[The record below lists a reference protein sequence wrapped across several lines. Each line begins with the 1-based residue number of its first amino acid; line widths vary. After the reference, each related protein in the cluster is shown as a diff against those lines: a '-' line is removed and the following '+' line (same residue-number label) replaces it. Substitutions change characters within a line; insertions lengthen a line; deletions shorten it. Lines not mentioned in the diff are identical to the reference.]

1 MNKWRNG
8 YENES
13 EFATTYYIQPGCWMY
28 IGGGLIDEK
37 VYATG
42 NPPYEQILYI
52 NENNTVTQNDKD
64 PGLQVDT
71 SGLLKDGNFT
81 YDTGDKL
88 SKEKRGLI
96 IMNSKKDLN
105 SYTVRA
111 TLGADSSKTMAD
123 YQKSDYQTVLLEPK
137 YNGATIRDVNLQ
149 VDGLLAHRYGRG
161 EGVYGIYSSGAMSLD
176 NLTIKSDLTNAIK
189 DSGIVNTNAYFI
201 GKGTTNIGNLYI
213 DTKLDPN
220 STTGAS
226 IAHNG
231 LYADGGAVI
240 NVTGNTYIND
250 HIATG
255 THEGYDNKYDSNT
268 KGNVNTISKN
278 DAVSAKHGGGSTV
291 NINAKKDGTI
301 LNPKNTVQIYGNLDA
316 KEGTIRVGFSG
327 KDSYWYGAGVGLI
340 NYTEATQTY
349 GDVLPDSQLQVTLAD
364 GAKWV
369 PDIMLRGKDEQGLD
383 TRSNYLSAIT
393 LDKGGTID
401 THAYNVHTEDKDT
414 VNNLVLY
421 NLKSNKGTFVMD
433 ASGAKVNNAY
443 RNAGTDFF
451 TIKAG
456 SGLVYVQPAD
466 ISALKGVSPDN
477 PVRFADAASGITFKA
492 ITKTSDIS
500 DGALFDYTPVIDKNV
515 VADRFSSKGN
525 DWYFVDYSENPTD
538 NIKIPVAAASA
549 VHGDLLSHRNIDT
562 LNQRLGELRDYS
574 DTEDGVWF
582 RMKSGETESDKYG
595 HYNYRWNFY
604 QLGYDRTVADNQ
616 NGKWH
621 IGGAFHSTM
630 GDVDYHHGDGD
641 MRSYGGSLYAG
652 WAGSKGH
659 YMDYVLSYSHYNNK
673 YDIYHDGMKAANAD
687 YSDHAWM
694 VSAEYGRK
702 FDMGGQWFI
711 EPQSQLVYGK
721 SGGSDYTLSN
731 GVKVHSDGED
741 SLIGRL
747 GFRLGRSFATLKGQ
761 EPNQIYLKFN
771 ALHEFSGDWDMDILG
786 TDASY
791 YQHCDGGDT
800 WYTFGLGGKV
810 SLTDNTVFYGDIEK
824 SFGGD
829 VTTKWQFNAGLRFLW

>member
-1 MNKWRNG
+1 MKDKRNLRRLILF
-8 YENES
+8 S
-13 EFATTYYIQPGCWMY
+13 LVAGCAL
-28 IGGGLIDEK
+28 GGLGSGD
-37 VYATG
+37 VYAAG
-42 NPPYEQILYI
+42 EPPYEQILYI
-52 NENNTVTQNDKD
+52 KGDDTVTQNDKD
-64 PGLQVDT
+64 PSLQVDT

-81 YDTGDKL
+81 YNTGDKL
-88 SKEKRGLI
+88 SKEKRGLV
-96 IMNSKKDLN
+96 IMNSKKNLN

-111 TLGADSSKTMAD
+111 TLGADSSMTMAD
-123 YQKSDYQTVLLEPK
+123 YGKSDYQTILLESG
-137 YNGATIRDVNLQ
+137 NTAIHDVNLQ
-149 VDGLLAHRYGRG
+149 VDGLLSHRYGG
-161 EGVYGIYSSGAMSLD
+161 SGVYGIYSGGGNQFD
-176 NLTIKSDLTNAIK
+176 NLTIKSDLKNAIK

-201 GKGTTNIGNLYI
+201 GKETTQIGNLYI

-220 STTGAS
+220 NTTGRS

-231 LYADGGAVI
+231 LYADQGAVI

-255 THEGYDNKYDSNT
+255 THDGYDNEYDIDT

-278 DAVSAKHGGGSTV
+278 DAVSAKHGGGSTI
-291 NINAKKDGTI
+291 NINAKEDGTI
-301 LNPKNTVQIYGNLDA
+301 LNPDNTVQIYGNLDA
-316 KEGTIRVGFSG
+316 KAGTIRIGFSG

-340 NYTEATQTY
+340 NYDEATQTY
-349 GDVLPDSQLQVTLAD
+349 GSVLDDSRLQVMLAD

-369 PDIMLRGKDEQGLD
+369 PDIMLRGKDAQGLD
-383 TRSNYLSAIT
+383 TWSNYLSAIT
-393 LDKGGTID
+393 LDKGGIID
-401 THAYNVHTEDKDT
+401 THAYNVHTGDTDT

-421 NLKSNKGTFVMD
+421 NLKSNEGTVVMD
-433 ASGAKVNNAY
+433 ASGAKVNSTY

-451 TIKAG
+451 TIKDG

-466 ISALKGVSPDN
+466 VSALKGVSPDN
-477 PVRFADAASGITFKA
+477 PVRFADATKDITFKA

-515 VADRFSSKGN
+515 VSDRFGTNGN

-538 NIKIPVAAASA
+538 NVKVPVAAASA
-549 VHGDLLSHRNIDT
+549 VHGDLLSHRNINT

-604 QLGYDRTVADNQ
+604 QLGYDRTLGDQQ

-621 IGGAFHSTM
+621 IGGAFHSAM

-673 YDIYHDGMKAANAD
+673 YNIYHDGMKAADAD

-694 VSAEYGRK
+694 FSAEYGRK
-702 FDMGGQWFI
+702 FDMGGEWFI

-731 GVKVHSDGED
+731 GVKVHDDGED

-747 GFRLGRSFATLKGQ
+747 GFRLGKSFATPKGQ

-771 ALHEFSGDWDMDILG
+771 ALHEFSGDWDMALWG

-810 SLTDNTVFYGDIEK
+810 SLTDNAVFYGDVEK

>member
-1 MNKWRNG
+1 MHMKSGRNLRRLILF
-8 YENES
+8 S
-13 EFATTYYIQPGCWMY
+13 LVAGCAL
-28 IGGGLIDEK
+28 GGLGSGD
-37 VYATG
+37 VYAAG
-42 NPPYEQILYI
+42 EPPYEQILYI
-52 NENNTVTQNDKD
+52 NGDDTVTQNDKD
-64 PGLQVDT
+64 PSLQVDT

-88 SKEKRGLI
+88 SKEKRGLV
-96 IMNSKKDLN
+96 IMNSKKNLN

-111 TLGADSSKTMAD
+111 TLGADSSMTMAD
-123 YQKSDYQTVLLEPK
+123 YGKSDYQTILLESG
-137 YNGATIRDVNLQ
+137 NTAIHDVNLQ
-149 VDGLLAHRYGRG
+149 VDGLLSHRYGG
-161 EGVYGIYSSGAMSLD
+161 SGVYGIYSGGGNQFD
-176 NLTIKSDLTNAIK
+176 NLTIKSDLKNAIK

-201 GKGTTNIGNLYI
+201 GKGTTQIGNLYI

-220 STTGAS
+220 NTTGRS

-231 LYADGGAVI
+231 LYADQGAVI

-255 THEGYDNKYDSNT
+255 THDGYDNEYDIDT

-278 DAVSAKHGGGSTV
+278 DAVSAKHGGGSTI
-291 NINAKKDGTI
+291 NINAKEDGTI
-301 LNPKNTVQIYGNLDA
+301 LNPDNTVQIYGNLDA
-316 KEGTIRVGFSG
+316 KAGTIRIGFSG

-340 NYTEATQTY
+340 NYDEATQTY
-349 GDVLPDSQLQVTLAD
+349 GAVRDDSHLQVTLAD

-369 PDIMLRGKDEQGLD
+369 PDIMLRGKDAQGLD

-393 LDKGGTID
+393 LDKGGIID
-401 THAYNVHTEDKDT
+401 THAYNVHTEDTDTDT

-421 NLKSNKGTFVMD
+421 NLKSNEGTVVMD
-433 ASGAKVNNAY
+433 ASGAKVNGAY

-451 TIKAG
+451 TIKDG

-477 PVRFADAASGITFKA
+477 PVRFADAAAGITFKA

-500 DGALFDYTPVIDKNV
+500 DGALFDYTPVIDKNIV
-515 VADRFSSKGN
+515 SGRFGTNGN

-538 NIKIPVAAASA
+538 NIKVPVAAASA

-604 QLGYDRTVADNQ
+604 QLGYDRTVADHQ

-621 IGGAFHSTM
+621 IGGAFHSAM

-673 YDIYHDGMKAANAD
+673 YNIYHDGMKAADAD

-702 FDMGGQWFI
+702 FDMGGEWFI

-747 GFRLGRSFATLKGQ
+747 GFRLGRSFATPKGQ
-761 EPNQIYLKFN
+761 EPNQIYVKFN
-771 ALHEFSGDWDMDILG
+771 ALHEFSGDWDMALWG

-810 SLTDNTVFYGDIEK
+810 SLTDNTVLYGDVEK

>member
-1 MNKWRNG
+1 MRNKRNLQRLVLF
-8 YENES
+8 S
-13 EFATTYYIQPGCWMY
+13 LVTGCAW
-28 IGGGLIDEK
+28 GGGLCNEN
-37 VYATG
+37 VYAAG
-42 NPPYEQILYI
+42 GPPYEQILYI
-52 NENNTVTQNDKD
+52 NGDDTVTQNDKD
-64 PGLQVDT
+64 PSLQVDT

-96 IMNSKKDLN
+96 IMNSKKNLN

-111 TLGADSSKTMAD
+111 TLGADSSMTMAD
-123 YQKSDYQTVLLEPK
+123 YRKSDYQTVLLESG
-137 YNGATIRDVNLQ
+137 NTTIHDVNLQ
-149 VDGLLAHRYGRG
+149 VDGLLSHRYGG
-161 EGVYGIYSSGAMSLD
+161 SGVYGIYSGGGNQFD
-176 NLTIKSDLTNAIK
+176 NLTIKSDLKNAIK

-201 GKGTTNIGNLYI
+201 GKETTQIGNLYI

-220 STTGAS
+220 NTTGPS

-231 LYADGGAVI
+231 LYADQGAVI

-255 THEGYDNKYDSNT
+255 THDGYDNEYEIDT

-278 DAVSAKHGGGSTV
+278 DAVSAKHGSGSTI
-291 NINAKKDGTI
+291 NINAKEDGTI
-301 LNPKNTVQIYGNLDA
+301 LNPDNSVQIYGNLDA
-316 KEGTIRVGFSG
+316 KKGTIRVGFSG

-340 NYTEATQTY
+340 NYDEATQTY
-349 GDVLPDSQLQVTLAD
+349 GAVRNDSHLQVTLAN

-369 PDIMLRGKDEQGLD
+369 PDIMLRGKDAQDLD

-393 LDKGGTID
+393 LDKGGIID
-401 THAYNVHTEDKDT
+401 THAYNVHTEDTDT

-421 NLKSNKGTFVMD
+421 NLKSNEGTIIMD
-433 ASGAKVNNAY
+433 ASGAKVNGAY

-451 TIKAG
+451 TIKDG

-466 ISALKGVSPDN
+466 ISALKGVNPDN
-477 PVRFADAASGITFKA
+477 PVRFADAAAGITFKA
-492 ITKTSDIS
+492 VTKTSDIS
-500 DGALFDYTPVIDKNV
+500 DGALFNYTPVIDKN
-515 VADRFSSKGN
+515 AISTTFGTQGN
-525 DWYFVDYSENPTD
+525 DWYFVDYSETPTD
-538 NIKIPVAAASA
+538 NIKVPVAAASA
-549 VHGDLLSHRNIDT
+549 VHGDLLAHRQIDM
-562 LNQRLGELRDYS
+562 LNQRLGELRDYG

-582 RMKSGETESDKYG
+582 RMKSGETESDQYG

-604 QLGYDRTVADNQ
+604 QLGYDRTLGDQQ

-621 IGGAFHSTM
+621 IGGAFHSAM

-659 YMDYVLSYSHYNNK
+659 YMDYVLSYSHYDNK
-673 YDIYHDGMKAANAD
+673 YNIYHDGMKAADAD

-747 GFRLGRSFATLKGQ
+747 GFRMGRSFATPKGQ
-761 EPNQIYLKFN
+761 EPNQIYVKFN
-771 ALHEFSGDWDMDILG
+771 ALHEFSGDWDMALWG
-786 TDASY
+786 TDAPY
-791 YQHCDGGDT
+791 YQHCDGKDS
-800 WYTFGLGGKV
+800 WYTVGLGGKV
-810 SLTDNTVFYGDIEK
+810 SLTDNAVFYGDVEK

>member
-1 MNKWRNG
+1 MKNGRNLRRLILFSLVAGCTLGGLGSGDVYANG
-8 YENES
+8 Y
-13 EFATTYYIQPGCWMY
+13 
-28 IGGGLIDEK
+28 
-37 VYATG
+37 
-42 NPPYEQILYI
+42 PPYEQILYI
-52 NENNTVTQNDKD
+52 NEDNTVTQNDKN
-64 PGLQVDT
+64 PSLTVDT

-81 YDTGDKL
+81 YNTGDKL

-123 YQKSDYQTVLLEPK
+123 YVKSDYQTVLLEPK

-149 VDGLLAHRYGRG
+149 VDGLLAHKYGG
-161 EGVYGIYSSGAMSLD
+161 GVGVYGIYSSGAMSLD

-189 DSGIVNTNAYFI
+189 DNGIVNTNAYFI
-201 GKGTTNIGNLYI
+201 NKGTTKIGNLYI

-231 LYADGGAVI
+231 LYADQGAII

-250 HIATG
+250 YIATG
-255 THEGYDNKYDSNT
+255 THEGYDNEYEIDT

-278 DAVSAKHGGGSTV
+278 DAVSAKHGDGSTV
-291 NINAKKDGTI
+291 NINANEDGTI
-301 LNPKNTVQIYGNLDA
+301 LNPENTVQIYGNLDA
-316 KEGTIRVGFSG
+316 KKGTIRVGFSG

-340 NYTEATQTY
+340 NYDEATQTY
-349 GDVLPDSQLQVTLAD
+349 GDVRGDSWLQVTLAD

-393 LDKGGTID
+393 LDKGGIID

-421 NLKSNKGTFVMD
+421 NFKSNEGTFVMD

-443 RNAGTDFF
+443 RNVGTDFF
-451 TIKAG
+451 TIKDG

-477 PVRFADAASGITFKA
+477 PVRFADAATGITFKA

-500 DGALFDYTPVIDKNV
+500 DGALFDYTPIIDKNIV
-515 VADRFSSKGN
+515 SERFGTNGN

-630 GDVDYHHGDGD
+630 GDVDYRHGDGD

-673 YDIYHDGMKAANAD
+673 YNVYHDGMKAADAD

-702 FDMGGQWFI
+702 FDMGGKWFI

-731 GVKVHSDGED
+731 GVKVHDDGED

-747 GFRLGRSFATLKGQ
+747 GFRLGKSFATTAKGQ

-771 ALHEFSGDWDMDILG
+771 ALHEFSGDWDMALWG

-800 WYTFGLGGKV
+800 WYTFGIGGKV
-810 SLTDNTVFYGDIEK
+810 SLTDNTVFYGDVEK

>member
-1 MNKWRNG
+1 MHMKSGRNLRRLILF
-8 YENES
+8 S
-13 EFATTYYIQPGCWMY
+13 LVAGCAL
-28 IGGGLIDEK
+28 GGLGSGD
-37 VYATG
+37 VYADG
-42 NPPYEQILYI
+42 YPPYEQILYI
-52 NENNTVTQNDKD
+52 NEDNTVTQNDKD
-64 PGLQVDT
+64 PSLQVDT

-96 IMNSKKDLN
+96 ITNSKKNLN

-111 TLGADSSKTMAD
+111 TLGADSSMTMAD
-123 YQKSDYQTVLLEPK
+123 YGKSDYQTILLESG
-137 YNGATIRDVNLQ
+137 NTAIHDVNLQ
-149 VDGLLAHRYGRG
+149 VDGLLSHRYGG
-161 EGVYGIYSSGAMSLD
+161 SGVYGIYSGGGNQFD
-176 NLTIKSDLTNAIK
+176 NLTIKSDLKNAIK

-201 GKGTTNIGNLYI
+201 GKGTTQIGNLYI

-220 STTGAS
+220 NTTGRS

-231 LYADGGAVI
+231 LYADQGAVI

-255 THEGYDNKYDSNT
+255 THDGYDNEYDIDT

-278 DAVSAKHGGGSTV
+278 DAVSAKHGGGSTI
-291 NINAKKDGTI
+291 NINAKEDGTI
-301 LNPKNTVQIYGNLDA
+301 LNPDNTVQIYGNLDA
-316 KEGTIRVGFSG
+316 KAGTIRIGFSG

-340 NYTEATQTY
+340 NYDEATQTY
-349 GDVLPDSQLQVTLAD
+349 GAVRDDSQLQVTLAD

-369 PDIMLRGKDEQGLD
+369 PDIMLRGKDAQGLD

-393 LDKGGTID
+393 LDKGGIID
-401 THAYNVHTEDKDT
+401 THAYNVHTEDTDT

-421 NLKSNKGTFVMD
+421 NLKSNEGTVVMD
-433 ASGAKVNNAY
+433 ASGAKVNSTY

-451 TIKAG
+451 TIKDG

-515 VADRFSSKGN
+515 VSDRFGTNGN
-525 DWYFVDYSENPTD
+525 DWYFVDYSENSTD
-538 NIKIPVAAASA
+538 NIKVPVAAASA

-604 QLGYDRTVADNQ
+604 QLGYDRTVADHQ

-621 IGGAFHSTM
+621 IGGAFHSAM

-673 YDIYHDGMKAANAD
+673 YNIYHDGMKAADAD

-731 GVKVHSDGED
+731 GVKVHDDGED

-747 GFRLGRSFATLKGQ
+747 GFRLGKSFATPKGQ
-761 EPNQIYLKFN
+761 APNQIYLKFN
-771 ALHEFSGDWDMDILG
+771 VLHEFSGDWDMALWG

-810 SLTDNTVFYGDIEK
+810 SLTDNTVLYGDVEK

>member
-1 MNKWRNG
+1 MKDKRNLRRLILF
-8 YENES
+8 S
-13 EFATTYYIQPGCWMY
+13 LVAGCAL
-28 IGGGLIDEK
+28 GGLGSGD
-37 VYATG
+37 VYAAG
-42 NPPYEQILYI
+42 EPPYEQILYI
-52 NENNTVTQNDKD
+52 KGDDTVTQNDKD
-64 PGLQVDT
+64 PSLQVDT

-81 YDTGDKL
+81 YNTGDKL
-88 SKEKRGLI
+88 SKEKRGLV
-96 IMNSKKDLN
+96 IMNSKKNLN

-111 TLGADSSKTMAD
+111 TLGADSSMTMAD
-123 YQKSDYQTVLLEPK
+123 YGKSDYQTILLESG
-137 YNGATIRDVNLQ
+137 NTAIHDVNLQ
-149 VDGLLAHRYGRG
+149 VDGLLSHRYGG
-161 EGVYGIYSSGAMSLD
+161 SGVYGIYSGGGNQFD
-176 NLTIKSDLTNAIK
+176 NLTIKSDLKNAIK

-201 GKGTTNIGNLYI
+201 GKETTQIGNLYI

-220 STTGAS
+220 NTTGCS

-231 LYADGGAVI
+231 LYADQGAVI

-255 THEGYDNKYDSNT
+255 THDGYDNEYDIDT

-278 DAVSAKHGGGSTV
+278 DAVSAKHGGGSTI
-291 NINAKKDGTI
+291 NINAKEDGTI
-301 LNPKNTVQIYGNLDA
+301 LNPDNTVQIYGNLDA
-316 KEGTIRVGFSG
+316 KAGTIRIGFSG

-340 NYTEATQTY
+340 NYDEATQTY
-349 GDVLPDSQLQVTLAD
+349 GSVLDDSRLQVMLAD

-369 PDIMLRGKDEQGLD
+369 PDIMLRGKDAQGLD

-393 LDKGGTID
+393 LDKGGIID
-401 THAYNVHTEDKDT
+401 THAYNVHTGDTDT

-421 NLKSNKGTFVMD
+421 NLKSNEGTVVMD
-433 ASGAKVNNAY
+433 ASGAKVNSTY

-451 TIKAG
+451 TIKDG

-466 ISALKGVSPDN
+466 VSALKGVSPDN
-477 PVRFADAASGITFKA
+477 PVRFADATKDITFKA

-515 VADRFSSKGN
+515 VSDRFGTNGN

-538 NIKIPVAAASA
+538 NVKVPVAAASA

-604 QLGYDRTVADNQ
+604 QLGYDRTVADHQ

-621 IGGAFHSTM
+621 IGGAFHSAM

-673 YDIYHDGMKAANAD
+673 YNIYHDGMKAADAD

-694 VSAEYGRK
+694 FSAEYGRK

-731 GVKVHSDGED
+731 GVKAHDDGED

-747 GFRLGRSFATLKGQ
+747 GFRLGKSFATPKGQ

-771 ALHEFSGDWDMDILG
+771 ALHEFSGDWDMALWG

-810 SLTDNTVFYGDIEK
+810 SLTDNAVFYGDVEK

>member
-1 MNKWRNG
+1 MKNGRNLRRLILF
-8 YENES
+8 S
-13 EFATTYYIQPGCWMY
+13 LVAGCTL
-28 IGGGLIDEK
+28 GGLVSGD
-37 VYATG
+37 VYADG

-52 NENNTVTQNDKD
+52 TENNTVTQHDTD
-64 PGLQVDT
+64 PYLQVDT

-123 YQKSDYQTVLLEPK
+123 YLKSDYQTVLLEPK
-137 YNGATIRDVNLQ
+137 YDGTTIHDVNLQ
-149 VDGLLAHRYGRG
+149 VDGLLAHKYGG
-161 EGVYGIYSSGAMSLD
+161 GVGVYGIYSSGAMSLD

-189 DSGIVNTNAYFI
+189 DNGIVNTNAYFI
-201 GKGTTNIGNLYI
+201 YKGTTNIGNLYI
-213 DTKLDPN
+213 DTKLDPK

-231 LYADGGAVI
+231 LYADQGAVI

-250 HIATG
+250 YIATG
-255 THEGYDNKYDSNT
+255 THEGYDNEYEIDT

-278 DAVSAKHGGGSTV
+278 DAVSAKHGDGSTV
-291 NINAKKDGTI
+291 NINAKEDGTI
-301 LNPKNTVQIYGNLDA
+301 LNPENTVQIYGNLDA
-316 KEGTIRVGFSG
+316 KKGTIRVGFSG

-349 GDVLPDSQLQVTLAD
+349 GAVRDDSQLQVTLAD

-369 PDIMLRGKDEQGLD
+369 PDIMLRGKDAQGLD

-393 LDKGGTID
+393 LDKGGIID

-421 NLKSNKGTFVMD
+421 NLKSNEGTFVMD
-433 ASGAKVNNAY
+433 ASGAKVNSTY

-451 TIKAG
+451 TIKDG

-500 DGALFDYTPVIDKNV
+500 DGALFDYTPVIDKNIV
-515 VADRFSSKGN
+515 SDRFGTNGN
-525 DWYFVDYSENPTD
+525 DWYFVDYAENPTD

-595 HYNYRWNFY
+595 HYNYR
-604 QLGYDRTVADNQ
+604 
-616 NGKWH
+616 
-621 IGGAFHSTM
+621 
-630 GDVDYHHGDGD
+630 
-641 MRSYGGSLYAG
+641 
-652 WAGSKGH
+652 
-659 YMDYVLSYSHYNNK
+659 
-673 YDIYHDGMKAANAD
+673 
-687 YSDHAWM
+687 
-694 VSAEYGRK
+694 
-702 FDMGGQWFI
+702 
-711 EPQSQLVYGK
+711 
-721 SGGSDYTLSN
+721 
-731 GVKVHSDGED
+731 
-741 SLIGRL
+741 
-747 GFRLGRSFATLKGQ
+747 
-761 EPNQIYLKFN
+761 
-771 ALHEFSGDWDMDILG
+771 
-786 TDASY
+786 
-791 YQHCDGGDT
+791 
-800 WYTFGLGGKV
+800 
-810 SLTDNTVFYGDIEK
+810 
-824 SFGGD
+824 
-829 VTTKWQFNAGLRFLW
+829 

>member
-1 MNKWRNG
+1 MKNKQNWRRLILF
-8 YENES
+8 S
-13 EFATTYYIQPGCWMY
+13 LVACCTM
-28 IGGGLIDEK
+28 GGLGSVD
-37 VYATG
+37 VYADG

-52 NENNTVTQNDKD
+52 NENDTVTQNDKD
-64 PGLQVDT
+64 PSLQVDT

-96 IMNSKKDLN
+96 IMNSKKNLN

-111 TLGADSSKTMAD
+111 TLGADSSMTMAD
-123 YQKSDYQTVLLEPK
+123 YRKSHIDYQTILLESG
-137 YNGATIRDVNLQ
+137 NTAIHDVNLQ
-149 VDGLLAHRYGRG
+149 VDGLLSHNYGG
-161 EGVYGIYSSGAMSLD
+161 YGVYGIYSGGGNQFD
-176 NLTIKSDLTNAIK
+176 NLTIKSDLKNAIK

-201 GKGTTNIGNLYI
+201 GKGTTQIGNLYI

-220 STTGAS
+220 NTTGRS

-231 LYADGGAVI
+231 LYADQGAVI

-255 THEGYDNKYDSNT
+255 THDGYDNEYDIDT

-278 DAVSAKHGGGSTV
+278 DAVSAKHGGGSTI
-291 NINAKKDGTI
+291 NINANEDGTI
-301 LNPKNTVQIYGNLDA
+301 LNPENTVQIYGNLDA
-316 KEGTIRVGFSG
+316 KKGTIRVGFSG

-340 NYTEATQTY
+340 NYDEATQTY
-349 GDVLPDSQLQVTLAD
+349 IAVLNDSHLQVTLAD

-369 PDIMLRGKDEQGLD
+369 PDIMLRGKDAQGLD

-393 LDKGGTID
+393 LDKGGIID
-401 THAYNVHTEDKDT
+401 THAYNVHTEDTDT

-421 NLKSNKGTFVMD
+421 NLKSNEGTIVMD
-433 ASGAKVNNAY
+433 ASGAKVNSAY

-451 TIKAG
+451 TIKDG

-515 VADRFSSKGN
+515 VSTTFGTQGN

-538 NIKIPVAAASA
+538 NIKVPVAAASA
-549 VHGDLLSHRNIDT
+549 VHGDLLAHRQIDT
-562 LNQRLGELRDYS
+562 LNQRLGELRDYG

-604 QLGYDRTVADNQ
+604 QLGYDRTVADQQ

-621 IGGAFHSTM
+621 IGGAFHSAM

-673 YDIYHDGMKAANAD
+673 YNIYHDGMKAADAD

-702 FDMGGQWFI
+702 FDMGSQWFI

-747 GFRLGRSFATLKGQ
+747 GFRMGRSFATAKGQ

-771 ALHEFSGDWDMDILG
+771 ALHEFSGDWDMALWG

-791 YQHCDGGDT
+791 HQHCDGGDT

-810 SLTDNTVFYGDIEK
+810 SLTDNSVFYGDVEK

>member
-1 MNKWRNG
+1 MF
-8 YENES
+8 S
-13 EFATTYYIQPGCWMY
+13 LVAGCTL
-28 IGGGLIDEK
+28 GGLVSGD
-37 VYATG
+37 VYANE
-42 NPPYEQILYI
+42 NPPYEQILHI
-52 NENNTVTQNDKD
+52 NEDNTVTQDKD
-64 PGLQVDT
+64 PYPKVDT

-96 IMNSKKDLN
+96 IWNSQKNLK
-105 SYTVRA
+105 SYKVHA
-111 TLGADSSKTMAD
+111 TLGADSSKTVND
-123 YQKSDYQTVLLEPK
+123 YKKSDYQTVLLEPTCD
-137 YNGATIRDVNLQ
+137 GTTIHDVNLQ
-149 VDGLLAHRYGRG
+149 VDGLLAHRYGG
-161 EGVYGIYSSGAMSLD
+161 NGVYGIYSGGAMSLD
-176 NLTIKSDLTNAIK
+176 NLAIKSDLTNAIK

-220 STTGAS
+220 STTGLS

-231 LYADGGAVI
+231 LYADYGAVI

-250 HIATG
+250 YIATG
-255 THEGYDNKYDSNT
+255 THEGYDNEYVIDT
-268 KGNVNTISKN
+268 KGSVNTISKN
-278 DAVSAKHGGGSTV
+278 DAVSAKHGDGSTV
-291 NINAKKDGTI
+291 NINANEDGTI
-301 LNPKNTVQIYGNLDA
+301 LNPENTVQIYGNLDA

-340 NYTEATQTY
+340 NYDEATQTY
-349 GDVLPDSQLQVTLAD
+349 GDVRGDSWLQVTLAD

-393 LDKGGTID
+393 LDKGGIID

-421 NLKSNKGTFVMD
+421 NLKSNEGTFVMD
-433 ASGAKVNNAY
+433 ASGAKVNSTY

-451 TIKAG
+451 TIKDG

-500 DGALFDYTPVIDKNV
+500 DGALFDYTPVIDKNIV
-515 VADRFSSKGN
+515 SDRFGTNGN

-538 NIKIPVAAASA
+538 NIKIPVVAASA

-604 QLGYDRTVADNQ
+604 QFGYDRTVADKQ

-673 YDIYHDGMKAANAD
+673 YNVYHDGIKAADAD

-702 FDMGGQWFI
+702 IDMGGKWFI

-731 GVKVHSDGED
+731 GVKVHDDGED

-747 GFRLGRSFATLKGQ
+747 GFRLGKSFATAKGQ

-771 ALHEFSGDWDMDILG
+771 ALHEFSGDWDMALRG

-800 WYTFGLGGKV
+800 WYTFGIGGKV
-810 SLTDNTVFYGDIEK
+810 SLTDNTVFYGDVEK

>member
-1 MNKWRNG
+1 MHMKSGRNLRRLILF
-8 YENES
+8 S
-13 EFATTYYIQPGCWMY
+13 LVAGCAL
-28 IGGGLIDEK
+28 GGLGSGD
-37 VYATG
+37 VYADG
-42 NPPYEQILYI
+42 YPPYEQILYI
-52 NENNTVTQNDKD
+52 NEDNTVTQNDKD
-64 PGLQVDT
+64 PSLQVDT

-96 IMNSKKDLN
+96 ITNSKKNLN

-111 TLGADSSKTMAD
+111 TLGADSSMTMAD
-123 YQKSDYQTVLLEPK
+123 YGKSDYQTILLESG
-137 YNGATIRDVNLQ
+137 NTAIHDVNLQ
-149 VDGLLAHRYGRG
+149 VDGLLSHRYGG
-161 EGVYGIYSSGAMSLD
+161 SGVYGIYSGGGNQFD
-176 NLTIKSDLTNAIK
+176 NLTIKSDLKNAIK

-201 GKGTTNIGNLYI
+201 GKGTTQIGNLYI

-220 STTGAS
+220 NTTGRS

-231 LYADGGAVI
+231 LYADQGAVI

-255 THEGYDNKYDSNT
+255 THDGYDNEYDIDT

-278 DAVSAKHGGGSTV
+278 DAVSAKHGGGSTI
-291 NINAKKDGTI
+291 NINAKEDGTI
-301 LNPKNTVQIYGNLDA
+301 LNPDNTVQIYGNLDA
-316 KEGTIRVGFSG
+316 KAGTIRIGFSG

-340 NYTEATQTY
+340 NYDEATQTY
-349 GDVLPDSQLQVTLAD
+349 GAVRDDSQLQVTLAD
-364 GAKWV
+364 GARWV
-369 PDIMLRGKDEQGLD
+369 PDIMLRGKDAQGLD

-393 LDKGGTID
+393 LDKGGIID
-401 THAYNVHTEDKDT
+401 THAYNVHTEDTDT

-421 NLKSNKGTFVMD
+421 NLKSNEGTVVMD
-433 ASGAKVNNAY
+433 ASGAKVNSTY

-451 TIKAG
+451 TIKDG

-515 VADRFSSKGN
+515 VSDRFGTNGN
-525 DWYFVDYSENPTD
+525 DWYFVDYSENSTD
-538 NIKIPVAAASA
+538 NIKVPVAAASA

-604 QLGYDRTVADNQ
+604 QLGYDRTVADHQ

-621 IGGAFHSTM
+621 IGGAFHSAM

-673 YDIYHDGMKAANAD
+673 YNIYHDGMKAADAD

-731 GVKVHSDGED
+731 GVKVHDDGED

-747 GFRLGRSFATLKGQ
+747 GFRLGKSFATPKGQ
-761 EPNQIYLKFN
+761 APNQIYLKFN
-771 ALHEFSGDWDMDILG
+771 VLHEFSGDWDMALWG

-810 SLTDNTVFYGDIEK
+810 SLTDNTVLYGDVEK

>member
-1 MNKWRNG
+1 MMNKRNLQRLVLF
-8 YENES
+8 S
-13 EFATTYYIQPGCWMY
+13 LFTGCAW
-28 IGGGLIDEK
+28 GGGLCNEN
-37 VYATG
+37 VYAAG
-42 NPPYEQILYI
+42 GPPYEQILYI
-52 NENNTVTQNDKD
+52 NGDDTVTQNDKE
-64 PGLQVDT
+64 PSLQVDT

-96 IMNSKKDLN
+96 IMNSKKNLN

-111 TLGADSSKTMAD
+111 TLGADSSMTMAD
-123 YQKSDYQTVLLEPK
+123 YRKSDYQTVLLESG
-137 YNGATIRDVNLQ
+137 NTAIHDVNLQ
-149 VDGLLAHRYGRG
+149 VDGLLSHRYGG
-161 EGVYGIYSSGAMSLD
+161 SGVYGIYSGGGNQFD
-176 NLTIKSDLTNAIK
+176 NLTIKSDLKNAIK

-201 GKGTTNIGNLYI
+201 GKETTQIGNLYI

-220 STTGAS
+220 NTTGPS

-231 LYADGGAVI
+231 LYADQGAVI

-255 THEGYDNKYDSNT
+255 THDGYDNEYEIDT

-291 NINAKKDGTI
+291 NINAKEDGTI
-301 LNPKNTVQIYGNLDA
+301 LNPENTVQIYGNLDA

-340 NYTEATQTY
+340 NYDEATQTY
-349 GDVLPDSQLQVTLAD
+349 GDVRGDSRLQVTLAD

-369 PDIMLRGKDEQGLD
+369 PDIMLRGKDAQGLD

-393 LDKGGTID
+393 LDKGGIID

-421 NLKSNKGTFVMD
+421 NLKSNEGTFIMD

-451 TIKAG
+451 TIKDG

-477 PVRFADAASGITFKA
+477 PVRFADAAAGITFKA

-500 DGALFDYTPVIDKNV
+500 DGALFDYTPVIDKNIV
-515 VADRFSSKGN
+515 PERFGTNGN
-525 DWYFVDYSENPTD
+525 DWYFVDYSEKPTD

-604 QLGYDRTVADNQ
+604 QLGYDRTVADKQ

-630 GDVDYHHGDGD
+630 GDVDYHHGDG
-641 MRSYGGSLYAG
+641 
-652 WAGSKGH
+652 GH
-659 YMDYVLSYSHYNNK
+659 
-673 YDIYHDGMKAANAD
+673 A
-687 YSDHAWM
+687 
-694 VSAEYGRK
+694 
-702 FDMGGQWFI
+702 
-711 EPQSQLVYGK
+711 
-721 SGGSDYTLSN
+721 
-731 GVKVHSDGED
+731 
-741 SLIGRL
+741 
-747 GFRLGRSFATLKGQ
+747 
-761 EPNQIYLKFN
+761 
-771 ALHEFSGDWDMDILG
+771 
-786 TDASY
+786 
-791 YQHCDGGDT
+791 
-800 WYTFGLGGKV
+800 
-810 SLTDNTVFYGDIEK
+810 
-824 SFGGD
+824 
-829 VTTKWQFNAGLRFLW
+829 

>member
-1 MNKWRNG
+1 MKNKWNLRRLILF
-8 YENES
+8 S
-13 EFATTYYIQPGCWMY
+13 LAASCTL
-28 IGGGLIDEK
+28 GGGLGSGD
-37 VYATG
+37 VYADA
-42 NPPYEQILYI
+42 PPYEQILYI

-64 PGLQVDT
+64 SSLKVDT

-149 VDGLLAHRYGRG
+149 VDGLLAHKYGG
-161 EGVYGIYSSGAMSLD
+161 GVGVYGIYSSGAMSLD
-176 NLTIKSDLTNAIK
+176 NLAIKSDLTNAIK

-220 STTGAS
+220 STTGRS

-231 LYADGGAVI
+231 LYADQGAVI

-250 HIATG
+250 YIATG
-255 THEGYDNKYDSNT
+255 THEGYDNEYDIDT

-291 NINAKKDGTI
+291 NINAKEDGTI
-301 LNPKNTVQIYGNLDA
+301 LNPNNTVQIYGNLDA
-316 KEGTIRVGFSG
+316 KKGTIRVGFSG

-340 NYTEATQTY
+340 NYEEATQTY
-349 GDVLPDSQLQVTLAD
+349 GDVLGDSRLQVTLAD

-369 PDIMLRGKDEQGLD
+369 PDIMLRGKDAQGLD

-393 LDKGGTID
+393 LDKGGIID

-421 NLKSNKGTFVMD
+421 NLKSNEGTFVMD
-433 ASGAKVNNAY
+433 ASGAKVNSTY

-451 TIKAG
+451 TIKDG

-500 DGALFDYTPVIDKNV
+500 DGALFDYTPVIDKNIV
-515 VADRFSSKGN
+515 SDRFGTNGN
-525 DWYFVDYSENPTD
+525 DWYFVDYAENPTD
-538 NIKIPVAAASA
+538 NIKIPVVAASA

-595 HYNYRWNFY
+595 HYNYR
-604 QLGYDRTVADNQ
+604 
-616 NGKWH
+616 
-621 IGGAFHSTM
+621 
-630 GDVDYHHGDGD
+630 
-641 MRSYGGSLYAG
+641 
-652 WAGSKGH
+652 
-659 YMDYVLSYSHYNNK
+659 
-673 YDIYHDGMKAANAD
+673 
-687 YSDHAWM
+687 
-694 VSAEYGRK
+694 
-702 FDMGGQWFI
+702 
-711 EPQSQLVYGK
+711 
-721 SGGSDYTLSN
+721 
-731 GVKVHSDGED
+731 
-741 SLIGRL
+741 
-747 GFRLGRSFATLKGQ
+747 
-761 EPNQIYLKFN
+761 
-771 ALHEFSGDWDMDILG
+771 
-786 TDASY
+786 
-791 YQHCDGGDT
+791 
-800 WYTFGLGGKV
+800 
-810 SLTDNTVFYGDIEK
+810 
-824 SFGGD
+824 
-829 VTTKWQFNAGLRFLW
+829 

>member
-1 MNKWRNG
+1 MKSGRNLRRLILF
-8 YENES
+8 S
-13 EFATTYYIQPGCWMY
+13 LVAGCAL
-28 IGGGLIDEK
+28 GGLGSVD
-37 VYATG
+37 VYADG
-42 NPPYEQILYI
+42 YPPYEQILYI
-52 NENNTVTQNDKD
+52 NGDDTVTQHDTD
-64 PGLQVDT
+64 PSLQVDT

-88 SKEKRGLI
+88 SKEKRGLV
-96 IMNSKKDLN
+96 IMNSKKNLN

-123 YQKSDYQTVLLEPK
+123 YGKSDYQTILLESG
-137 YNGATIRDVNLQ
+137 NTAIHDVNLQ
-149 VDGLLAHRYGRG
+149 VDGLLSHRYGG
-161 EGVYGIYSSGAMSLD
+161 SGVYGIYSGGGNQFD
-176 NLTIKSDLTNAIK
+176 NLTIKSDLKNAIK

-201 GKGTTNIGNLYI
+201 GKGTTQIGNLYI

-220 STTGAS
+220 NTTGRS

-231 LYADGGAVI
+231 LYADKGAVI

-255 THEGYDNKYDSNT
+255 THDGYDNEYDIDT

-278 DAVSAKHGGGSTV
+278 DAVSAKHGSGSTI
-291 NINAKKDGTI
+291 NINAKEDGTI
-301 LNPKNTVQIYGNLDA
+301 LNPDNTVQIYGNLDA

-340 NYTEATQTY
+340 NYDEATQTY
-349 GDVLPDSQLQVTLAD
+349 GAVRNDSHLQVTLAD

-369 PDIMLRGKDEQGLD
+369 PDIMLRGKDAQGLD

-393 LDKGGTID
+393 LDKGGIID
-401 THAYNVHTEDKDT
+401 THAYNVHTGDKDT

-421 NLKSNKGTFVMD
+421 NLKSNEGTVVMD
-433 ASGAKVNNAY
+433 ASGAKVNSTY

-451 TIKAG
+451 TIKDG

-477 PVRFADAASGITFKA
+477 PVRFADAAAGITFKA
-492 ITKTSDIS
+492 VTKTSDIY
-500 DGALFDYTPVIDKNV
+500 DGALFDYTPVIDKNAV
-515 VADRFSSKGN
+515 STTFGTQGN

-538 NIKIPVAAASA
+538 NIKVPVAAASA
-549 VHGDLLSHRNIDT
+549 IHGDLLSHRNIDT

-604 QLGYDRTVADNQ
+604 QLGYDRTVADHQ

-621 IGGAFHSTM
+621 IGGAFHSAM

-673 YDIYHDGMKAANAD
+673 YNIYHDGMKAADAD

-711 EPQSQLVYGK
+711 EPQSQLVYGN

-731 GVKVHSDGED
+731 GVKVHDDGED

-747 GFRLGRSFATLKGQ
+747 GFRLGKSFATPKGQ

-771 ALHEFSGDWDMDILG
+771 VLHEFSGDWDMALWG

-810 SLTDNTVFYGDIEK
+810 SLTDNTVLYGDVEK

>member
-1 MNKWRNG
+1 MKS
-8 YENES
+8 NES
-13 EFATTYYIQPGCWMY
+13 LRRFIVFSLAAGCTL
-28 IGGGLIDEK
+28 GGGNGN
-37 VYATG
+37 VYAAG
-42 NPPYEQILYI
+42 EPPYEQILYI
-52 NENNTVTQNDKD
+52 NGDDTVTQNDKD
-64 PGLQVDT
+64 SSLQVDT
-71 SGLLKDGNFT
+71 SGLLKDGDFT

-88 SKEKRGLI
+88 SKENRGLVI
-96 IMNSKKDLN
+96 VNSKKGLN

-111 TLGADSSKTMAD
+111 TLGADSSKTMD
-123 YQKSDYQTVLLEPK
+123 NYSNNDTDYQTILLESG
-137 YNGATIRDVNLQ
+137 NTAIRDVNLQ
-149 VDGLLAHRYGRG
+149 VDGLLSHHYGG
-161 EGVYGIYSSGAMSLD
+161 YGVYGIYGSGS
-176 NLTIKSDLTNAIK
+176 NQFGKLTIKSDLKNAIK

-201 GKGTTNIGNLYI
+201 GKGTTQIGNLYI

-220 STTGAS
+220 NTTGRS

-231 LYADGGAVI
+231 LYADQGAVI

-255 THEGYDNKYDSNT
+255 THDGYDNEYDIDT

-278 DAVSAKHGGGSTV
+278 DAVSAKQGDGSTI
-291 NINAKKDGTI
+291 NINAKEDGTI
-301 LNPKNTVQIYGNLDA
+301 LNPDNTVQIYGNLDA
-316 KEGTIRVGFSG
+316 KKGTIRVGFSG

-340 NYTEATQTY
+340 NYDEATQTY
-349 GDVLPDSQLQVTLAD
+349 GAVRNDSHLQVTLAD

-369 PDIMLRGKDEQGLD
+369 PDIMLRGKDAQGLD

-393 LDKGGTID
+393 LDKGGIID
-401 THAYNVHTEDKDT
+401 THAYNVHTGDKDT

-421 NLKSNKGTFVMD
+421 NLKSNEGTVVMD
-433 ASGAKVNNAY
+433 ASGAKVNSTY

-451 TIKAG
+451 TIKDG

-466 ISALKGVSPDN
+466 VSALKGISPDN
-477 PVRFADAASGITFKA
+477 PVRFADATKDITFKA

-515 VADRFSSKGN
+515 VSKRFGANGN

-538 NIKIPVAAASA
+538 NVKVPVAAASA

-604 QLGYDRTVADNQ
+604 QLGYDRTVADHQ

-621 IGGAFHSTM
+621 IGGAFHSAM

-659 YMDYVLSYSHYNNK
+659 YMDYVLSYSHYDNK
-673 YDIYHDGMKAANAD
+673 YNIYHDGMKAADAD

-694 VSAEYGRK
+694 ISAEYGRK
-702 FDMGGQWFI
+702 FDMGGEWFI

-731 GVKVHSDGED
+731 GVKVHDDGED

-747 GFRLGRSFATLKGQ
+747 GFRLGKSFATPKGQ

-771 ALHEFSGDWDMDILG
+771 ALHEFSGDWDMALWG

-810 SLTDNTVFYGDIEK
+810 SLTDNAVFYGDVEK

>member
-1 MNKWRNG
+1 MKNGRNLRRLILF
-8 YENES
+8 S
-13 EFATTYYIQPGCWMY
+13 LVAGCTL
-28 IGGGLIDEK
+28 GGLVSGD
-37 VYATG
+37 VYADG
-42 NPPYEQILYI
+42 YPPYEQILYI

-64 PGLQVDT
+64 PSLKVDT

-149 VDGLLAHRYGRG
+149 VDGLLAHKYGG
-161 EGVYGIYSSGAMSLD
+161 GVGVYGIYSSGAMSLD

-220 STTGAS
+220 CTTGRS

-231 LYADGGAVI
+231 LYADQGAVI

-250 HIATG
+250 QIATG
-255 THEGYDNKYDSNT
+255 THEGYDNEYDIDT

-291 NINAKKDGTI
+291 NINANEDGTI
-301 LNPKNTVQIYGNLDA
+301 LNPENTVQIYGNLDA
-316 KEGTIRVGFSG
+316 KKGTIRVGFSG

-340 NYTEATQTY
+340 NYDEATQTY
-349 GDVLPDSQLQVTLAD
+349 GDVRGDSRLQVTLAD

-393 LDKGGTID
+393 LDKGGIID

-421 NLKSNKGTFVMD
+421 NLKSNEGTFVMD

-451 TIKAG
+451 TIKDG

-466 ISALKGVSPDN
+466 ISALKGVSTDN
-477 PVRFADAASGITFKA
+477 PVRFADAAAGITFKA

-500 DGALFDYTPVIDKNV
+500 DGALFDYTPAIDKNIV
-515 VADRFSSKGN
+515 SERFGTNGN

-538 NIKIPVAAASA
+538 NIKIPVASASA

-574 DTEDGVWF
+574 DTEDGCLVPHEIW
-582 RMKSGETESDKYG
+582 G
-595 HYNYRWNFY
+595 
-604 QLGYDRTVADNQ
+604 
-616 NGKWH
+616 NG
-621 IGGAFHSTM
+621 IG
-630 GDVDYHHGDGD
+630 
-641 MRSYGGSLYAG
+641 
-652 WAGSKGH
+652 
-659 YMDYVLSYSHYNNK
+659 
-673 YDIYHDGMKAANAD
+673 
-687 YSDHAWM
+687 
-694 VSAEYGRK
+694 
-702 FDMGGQWFI
+702 
-711 EPQSQLVYGK
+711 
-721 SGGSDYTLSN
+721 
-731 GVKVHSDGED
+731 
-741 SLIGRL
+741 
-747 GFRLGRSFATLKGQ
+747 
-761 EPNQIYLKFN
+761 
-771 ALHEFSGDWDMDILG
+771 
-786 TDASY
+786 
-791 YQHCDGGDT
+791 
-800 WYTFGLGGKV
+800 
-810 SLTDNTVFYGDIEK
+810 
-824 SFGGD
+824 
-829 VTTKWQFNAGLRFLW
+829 

>member
-1 MNKWRNG
+1 MKDKRNLRRLILF
-8 YENES
+8 S
-13 EFATTYYIQPGCWMY
+13 LVAGCAL
-28 IGGGLIDEK
+28 GGLGSGD
-37 VYATG
+37 VYAAG
-42 NPPYEQILYI
+42 EPPYEQILYI
-52 NENNTVTQNDKD
+52 KGDDTVTQNDKD
-64 PGLQVDT
+64 PSLQVDT

-81 YDTGDKL
+81 YNTGDKL
-88 SKEKRGLI
+88 SKEKRGLV
-96 IMNSKKDLN
+96 IMNSKKNLN

-111 TLGADSSKTMAD
+111 TLGADSSMTMAD
-123 YQKSDYQTVLLEPK
+123 YGKSDYQTILLESG
-137 YNGATIRDVNLQ
+137 NTAIHDVNLQ
-149 VDGLLAHRYGRG
+149 VDGLLSHRYGG
-161 EGVYGIYSSGAMSLD
+161 SGVYGIYSGGGNQFD
-176 NLTIKSDLTNAIK
+176 NLTIKSDLKNAIK

-201 GKGTTNIGNLYI
+201 GKETTQIGNLYI

-220 STTGAS
+220 NTTGRS

-231 LYADGGAVI
+231 LYADQGAVI

-255 THEGYDNKYDSNT
+255 THDGYDNEYDIDT

-278 DAVSAKHGGGSTV
+278 DAVSAKHGGGSTI
-291 NINAKKDGTI
+291 NINAKEDGTI
-301 LNPKNTVQIYGNLDA
+301 LNPDNTVQIYGNLDA
-316 KEGTIRVGFSG
+316 KAGTIRIGFSG

-340 NYTEATQTY
+340 NYDEATQTY
-349 GDVLPDSQLQVTLAD
+349 GSVLDDSRLQVMLAD

-369 PDIMLRGKDEQGLD
+369 PDIMLRGKDAQGLD

-393 LDKGGTID
+393 LDKGGIID
-401 THAYNVHTEDKDT
+401 THAYNVHTGDTDT

-421 NLKSNKGTFVMD
+421 NLKSNEGTVVMD
-433 ASGAKVNNAY
+433 ASGAKVNSTY

-451 TIKAG
+451 TIKDG

-466 ISALKGVSPDN
+466 VSALKGVSPDN
-477 PVRFADAASGITFKA
+477 PVRFADATKDITFKA

-515 VADRFSSKGN
+515 VSDRFGTNGN

-538 NIKIPVAAASA
+538 NVKVPVAAASA

-604 QLGYDRTVADNQ
+604 QLGYDRTVADHQ

-621 IGGAFHSTM
+621 IGGAFHSAM

-673 YDIYHDGMKAANAD
+673 YNIYHDGMKAADAD

-694 VSAEYGRK
+694 FSAEYGRK
-702 FDMGGQWFI
+702 FDMGGEWFI

-731 GVKVHSDGED
+731 GVKVHDDGED

-747 GFRLGRSFATLKGQ
+747 GFRLGKSFATPKGQ

-771 ALHEFSGDWDMDILG
+771 ALHEFSGDWDMALWG

-810 SLTDNTVFYGDIEK
+810 SLTDNAVFYGDVEK

>member
-1 MNKWRNG
+1 MKNKWNLRRLILF
-8 YENES
+8 S
-13 EFATTYYIQPGCWMY
+13 LATGCTL
-28 IGGGLIDEK
+28 GGLGSGD
-37 VYATG
+37 VYADA
-42 NPPYEQILYI
+42 PPYEQILYI
-52 NENNTVTQNDKD
+52 NENNTVTQHDTD
-64 PGLQVDT
+64 PNLRVDT

-96 IMNSKKDLN
+96 IMNSKEHLN
-105 SYTVRA
+105 SYTVHA
-111 TLGADSSKTMAD
+111 TLGADSSKTVND
-123 YQKSDYQTVLLEPK
+123 YKKSDYQTVLLEPK
-137 YNGATIRDVNLQ
+137 YDGTTIHDVNLQ
-149 VDGLLAHRYGRG
+149 VDGLLAHLYGG
-161 EGVYGIYSSGAMSLD
+161 CGVYGIYSENAMKLD
-176 NLTIKSDLTNAIK
+176 KLTINSDLKNAIK
-189 DSGIVNTNAYFI
+189 DSGIVNTNAYFRQ
-201 GKGTTNIGNLYI
+201 KKTTNIGNLYI

-255 THEGYDNKYDSNT
+255 THEGYDNEYEIDT

-278 DAVSAKHGGGSTV
+278 DAVSAKHGDGSTV
-291 NINAKKDGTI
+291 NINANEDGTI
-301 LNPKNTVQIYGNLDA
+301 LNPENTVQIYGNLDA

-340 NYTEATQTY
+340 NYEEATQTY
-349 GDVLPDSQLQVTLAD
+349 GDVLGYSRLQVTLSG

-369 PDIMLRGKDEQGLD
+369 PDIMLRGKDAQGLD

-393 LDKGGTID
+393 LDKGGIID

-421 NLKSNKGTFVMD
+421 NLKSNEGTFVMD

-451 TIKAG
+451 TIKDG

-500 DGALFDYTPVIDKNV
+500 DGALFDYTPVIDKNIV
-515 VADRFSSKGN
+515 SDRFGTNGN
-525 DWYFVDYSENPTD
+525 DWYFVDYAENPTD
-538 NIKIPVAAASA
+538 NIKIPVVAASA

-702 FDMGGQWFI
+702 FNMGGQWFI

-771 ALHEFSGDWDMDILG
+771 ALHEFSGDWDMALWG

-800 WYTFGLGGKV
+800 WYTFGLGGKI
-810 SLTDNTVFYGDIEK
+810 SLTDDTVFYGDVEK

-829 VTTKWQFNAGLRFLW
+829 VITKWQFNAGLRFLW

>member
-1 MNKWRNG
+1 MKSGRNLRRLILF
-8 YENES
+8 S
-13 EFATTYYIQPGCWMY
+13 LVAGCAL
-28 IGGGLIDEK
+28 GGLGSGD
-37 VYATG
+37 VYAAG
-42 NPPYEQILYI
+42 EPPYEQILYI
-52 NENNTVTQNDKD
+52 KGDDTVTQNDTD
-64 PGLQVDT
+64 PSLQVDT

-88 SKEKRGLI
+88 SKEKRGLV
-96 IMNSKKDLN
+96 IMNSKKNLN

-111 TLGADSSKTMAD
+111 TLGADSSMTMAD
-123 YQKSDYQTVLLEPK
+123 YGNSDYQTILLESG
-137 YNGATIRDVNLQ
+137 NTAIHDVNLQ
-149 VDGLLAHRYGRG
+149 VDGLLSHRYGG
-161 EGVYGIYSSGAMSLD
+161 SGVYGIYSGGGNQFD
-176 NLTIKSDLTNAIK
+176 NLTIKSDLKNAIK

-201 GKGTTNIGNLYI
+201 GKGTTQIGNLYI

-220 STTGAS
+220 NTTGRS

-231 LYADGGAVI
+231 LYADQGAVI

-255 THEGYDNKYDSNT
+255 THDGYDNEYDIDT

-278 DAVSAKHGGGSTV
+278 DAVSAKHGGGSTI
-291 NINAKKDGTI
+291 NINAKEDGTI
-301 LNPKNTVQIYGNLDA
+301 LNPDNTVQIYGNLDA
-316 KEGTIRVGFSG
+316 KAGTIRIGFSG

-340 NYTEATQTY
+340 NYDEATQTY
-349 GDVLPDSQLQVTLAD
+349 GAVRDDSQLQVTLAD

-369 PDIMLRGKDEQGLD
+369 PDIMLRGKDAQGLD

-393 LDKGGTID
+393 LDKGGIID
-401 THAYNVHTEDKDT
+401 THAYNVHTEDTNT

-421 NLKSNKGTFVMD
+421 NLKSNEGTVVMD
-433 ASGAKVNNAY
+433 ASGAKVNGAY

-451 TIKAG
+451 TIKDG

-515 VADRFSSKGN
+515 VSDRFGTNGN

-538 NIKIPVAAASA
+538 NIKVPVAAASA

-604 QLGYDRTVADNQ
+604 QLGYDRTVADHQ

-621 IGGAFHSTM
+621 IGGAFHSAM

-659 YMDYVLSYSHYNNK
+659 YMDYVLSYSPYNNK
-673 YDIYHDGMKAANAD
+673 YNIYHDGMKAADAD

-731 GVKVHSDGED
+731 GVKVHDDGED

-747 GFRLGRSFATLKGQ
+747 GFRLGKSFATPKGQ

-771 ALHEFSGDWDMDILG
+771 VRHEFSGDWDMALWG

-810 SLTDNTVFYGDIEK
+810 SLTDNTVLYGDVEK

>member
-1 MNKWRNG
+1 MKDKRNLRRLILF
-8 YENES
+8 S
-13 EFATTYYIQPGCWMY
+13 LVAGCAL
-28 IGGGLIDEK
+28 GGLGSGD
-37 VYATG
+37 VYAAG
-42 NPPYEQILYI
+42 GPPYEQILYI
-52 NENNTVTQNDKD
+52 NGDDTVTQHDTD
-64 PGLQVDT
+64 PSLQVDT

-88 SKEKRGLI
+88 SKEKRGLV
-96 IMNSKKDLN
+96 IMNSKKNLN

-111 TLGADSSKTMAD
+111 TLGADSSMTMAD
-123 YQKSDYQTVLLEPK
+123 YGKSDYQTILLESG
-137 YNGATIRDVNLQ
+137 NTVIHDVNLQ
-149 VDGLLAHRYGRG
+149 VDGLLSHRYRG
-161 EGVYGIYSSGAMSLD
+161 SGVYGIYSGGGNQFD
-176 NLTIKSDLTNAIK
+176 NLTIKSDLKNAIK
-189 DSGIVNTNAYFI
+189 DSGIVNTNTYFI
-201 GKGTTNIGNLYI
+201 GKGTTQIGNLYI

-220 STTGAS
+220 NTTGRS

-231 LYADGGAVI
+231 LYADQGAVI

-255 THEGYDNKYDSNT
+255 THDGYDNEYDIDT

-278 DAVSAKHGGGSTV
+278 DAVSAKHGGGSTI
-291 NINAKKDGTI
+291 NINAKEDGTI
-301 LNPKNTVQIYGNLDA
+301 LNPDNTVQIYGNLDA
-316 KEGTIRVGFSG
+316 KKGTIRIGFSG

-340 NYTEATQTY
+340 NYDEATQTY
-349 GDVLPDSQLQVTLAD
+349 GAVLDDSRLQVTLAD

-369 PDIMLRGKDEQGLD
+369 PDIMLRGKDAQRLD
-383 TRSNYLSAIT
+383 TRSNYLSAVT
-393 LDKGGTID
+393 LDKDGIID
-401 THAYNVHTEDKDT
+401 THAYNVHTGDKDT

-421 NLKSNKGTFVMD
+421 NLKSNEGTVVMD
-433 ASGAKVNNAY
+433 ASGAKVNSTY

-451 TIKAG
+451 TIKGG
-456 SGLVYVQPAD
+456 SGMVYVQPAD
-466 ISALKGVSPDN
+466 VSALKGVSPDN
-477 PVRFADAASGITFKA
+477 PVRFADATKDITFKA

-515 VADRFSSKGN
+515 VSDRFGTNGN

-538 NIKIPVAAASA
+538 NVKVPVAAASA

-574 DTEDGVWF
+574 NTEDGVWF

-604 QLGYDRTVADNQ
+604 QLGYDRTVADHQ

-621 IGGAFHSTM
+621 IGGAFHSAM

-673 YDIYHDGMKAANAD
+673 YNIYHDGMKAADAD

-702 FDMGGQWFI
+702 FDMGGEWFI

-731 GVKVHSDGED
+731 GVKVHDDGED

-747 GFRLGRSFATLKGQ
+747 GFRLGKSFATPKGQ

-771 ALHEFSGDWDMDILG
+771 ALHEFSGDWDMALWG

-810 SLTDNTVFYGDIEK
+810 SLTDNAVFYGDVEK

>member
-1 MNKWRNG
+1 MKDKRNLRRLILF
-8 YENES
+8 S
-13 EFATTYYIQPGCWMY
+13 LVAGCAL
-28 IGGGLIDEK
+28 GGLGSGD
-37 VYATG
+37 VYAAG
-42 NPPYEQILYI
+42 EPPYEQILYI
-52 NENNTVTQNDKD
+52 KGDDTVTQNDKD
-64 PGLQVDT
+64 PSLQVDT

-81 YDTGDKL
+81 YNTGDKL
-88 SKEKRGLI
+88 SKEKRGLV
-96 IMNSKKDLN
+96 IMNSKKNLN

-111 TLGADSSKTMAD
+111 TLGADSSMTMAD
-123 YQKSDYQTVLLEPK
+123 YGKSDYQTILLESG
-137 YNGATIRDVNLQ
+137 NTAIHDVNLQ
-149 VDGLLAHRYGRG
+149 VDGLLSHRYGG
-161 EGVYGIYSSGAMSLD
+161 SGVYGIYSGGGNQFD
-176 NLTIKSDLTNAIK
+176 NLTIKSDLKNAIK

-201 GKGTTNIGNLYI
+201 GKETTQIGNLYI

-220 STTGAS
+220 NTTGRS

-231 LYADGGAVI
+231 LYADQGAVI

-255 THEGYDNKYDSNT
+255 THDGYDNEYDIDT

-278 DAVSAKHGGGSTV
+278 DAVSAKHGGGSTI
-291 NINAKKDGTI
+291 NINAKEDGTI
-301 LNPKNTVQIYGNLDA
+301 LNPDNTVQIYGNLDA
-316 KEGTIRVGFSG
+316 KAGTIRIGFSG

-340 NYTEATQTY
+340 NYDEATQTY
-349 GDVLPDSQLQVTLAD
+349 GSVLDDSRLQVMLAD

-369 PDIMLRGKDEQGLD
+369 PDIMLRGKDAQGLD

-393 LDKGGTID
+393 LDKGGIID
-401 THAYNVHTEDKDT
+401 THAYNVHTGDTDT

-421 NLKSNKGTFVMD
+421 NLKSNEGTVVMD
-433 ASGAKVNNAY
+433 ASGAKVNSTY

-451 TIKAG
+451 TIKDG

-466 ISALKGVSPDN
+466 VSALKGVSPDN
-477 PVRFADAASGITFKA
+477 PVRFADATKDITFKA

-515 VADRFSSKGN
+515 VSDRFGTNGN

-538 NIKIPVAAASA
+538 NVKVPVAATSA

-604 QLGYDRTVADNQ
+604 QLGYDRTLGDQQ

-621 IGGAFHSTM
+621 IGGAFHSAM

-673 YDIYHDGMKAANAD
+673 YNIYHDGMKAADAD

-694 VSAEYGRK
+694 FSAEYGRK
-702 FDMGGQWFI
+702 FDMGGEWFI

-731 GVKVHSDGED
+731 GVKVHDDGED

-747 GFRLGRSFATLKGQ
+747 GFRLGKSFATPKGQ

-771 ALHEFSGDWDMDILG
+771 ALHEFSGDWDMALWG

-810 SLTDNTVFYGDIEK
+810 SLTDNAVFYGDVEK

>member
-1 MNKWRNG
+1 MKSGRNLRRLILF
-8 YENES
+8 S
-13 EFATTYYIQPGCWMY
+13 LVAGCTL
-28 IGGGLIDEK
+28 GGLGSVD
-37 VYATG
+37 VYAAEG
-42 NPPYEQILYI
+42 PPYEQILYI
-52 NENNTVTQNDKD
+52 NGDDTVTQNDKD
-64 PGLQVDT
+64 PSLQVDT

-88 SKEKRGLI
+88 SKEKRGLV
-96 IMNSKKDLN
+96 IMNSKKNLN

-111 TLGADSSKTMAD
+111 TLGADSSMTMAD
-123 YQKSDYQTVLLEPK
+123 YGNSDYQTILLESG
-137 YNGATIRDVNLQ
+137 NTAIHDVNLQ
-149 VDGLLAHRYGRG
+149 VDGLLSHRYGG
-161 EGVYGIYSSGAMSLD
+161 SGVYGIYSGGGNQFD
-176 NLTIKSDLTNAIK
+176 NLTIKSDLKNAIK

-201 GKGTTNIGNLYI
+201 GKGTTQIGNLYI

-220 STTGAS
+220 NTTGRS

-231 LYADGGAVI
+231 LYADQGAVI

-255 THEGYDNKYDSNT
+255 THDGYDNEYDIDT

-278 DAVSAKHGGGSTV
+278 DAVSAKHGGGSTI
-291 NINAKKDGTI
+291 NINAKEDGTI
-301 LNPKNTVQIYGNLDA
+301 LNPDNTVQIYGNLDA
-316 KEGTIRVGFSG
+316 KAGTIRIGFSG

-340 NYTEATQTY
+340 NYDEATQTY
-349 GDVLPDSQLQVTLAD
+349 GAVRDDSQLQVTLAD

-369 PDIMLRGKDEQGLD
+369 PDIMLRGKDAQGLD

-393 LDKGGTID
+393 LDKGGIID
-401 THAYNVHTEDKDT
+401 THAYNVHTEDTDT

-421 NLKSNKGTFVMD
+421 NLKSNEGTVVMD
-433 ASGAKVNNAY
+433 ASGAKVNGAY

-451 TIKAG
+451 TIKDG

-477 PVRFADAASGITFKA
+477 PVRFADAAAGITFKA

-500 DGALFDYTPVIDKNV
+500 DGALFDYTPVIDKNIV
-515 VADRFSSKGN
+515 SGRFGTNGN

-538 NIKIPVAAASA
+538 NIKVPVAAASA
-549 VHGDLLSHRNIDT
+549 IHGDLLSHRNIDT

-604 QLGYDRTVADNQ
+604 QLGYDRTVADHQ

-621 IGGAFHSTM
+621 IGGAFHSAM

-673 YDIYHDGMKAANAD
+673 YNIYHDGMKAADAD

-702 FDMGGQWFI
+702 FDMGGEWFI

-731 GVKVHSDGED
+731 GVKVHDDGED

-747 GFRLGRSFATLKGQ
+747 GFRLGKSFATPKGQ

-771 ALHEFSGDWDMDILG
+771 VLHEFSGDWDMALWE
-786 TDASY
+786 TDVSY

-810 SLTDNTVFYGDIEK
+810 SLTDNTVFYGDVEK

>member
-1 MNKWRNG
+1 MHMKSGRNLPRLILF
-8 YENES
+8 S
-13 EFATTYYIQPGCWMY
+13 LVAGCALC
-28 IGGGLIDEK
+28 GLGSGD
-37 VYATG
+37 VYAAG
-42 NPPYEQILYI
+42 EPPYEQILYI
-52 NENNTVTQNDKD
+52 KGDDTVTQNDTD
-64 PGLQVDT
+64 PSLQVDT

-88 SKEKRGLI
+88 SKEKRGLV
-96 IMNSKKDLN
+96 IMNSKKNLN

-111 TLGADSSKTMAD
+111 TLGADSSMTMAD
-123 YQKSDYQTVLLEPK
+123 YGKSDYQTILLESG
-137 YNGATIRDVNLQ
+137 NTAIHDVNLQ
-149 VDGLLAHRYGRG
+149 VDGLLSHRYGG
-161 EGVYGIYSSGAMSLD
+161 SGVYGIYSGGGNQFD
-176 NLTIKSDLTNAIK
+176 NLTIKSDLKNAIK

-201 GKGTTNIGNLYI
+201 GKGTTQIGNLYI

-220 STTGAS
+220 NTTGRS

-231 LYADGGAVI
+231 LYADQGAVI

-255 THEGYDNKYDSNT
+255 THDGYDNEYDIDT

-278 DAVSAKHGGGSTV
+278 DAVSAKHGGGSTI
-291 NINAKKDGTI
+291 NINAKEDGTI
-301 LNPKNTVQIYGNLDA
+301 LNPDNTVQIYGNLDA
-316 KEGTIRVGFSG
+316 KAGTIRIGFSG

-340 NYTEATQTY
+340 NYDEATQTY
-349 GDVLPDSQLQVTLAD
+349 GAVRDDSQLQVTLAD

-369 PDIMLRGKDEQGLD
+369 PDIMLRGKDAQGLD

-393 LDKGGTID
+393 LDKGGIID
-401 THAYNVHTEDKDT
+401 THAYNVHTEDTDT
-414 VNNLVLY
+414 VNTLVLY
-421 NLKSNKGTFVMD
+421 NLKSNEGTVVMD
-433 ASGAKVNNAY
+433 ASGAKVNGAY

-451 TIKAG
+451 TIKDG

-466 ISALKGVSPDN
+466 VSALKGISPDN

-515 VADRFSSKGN
+515 VSDRFGTNGN

-538 NIKIPVAAASA
+538 NIKVPVAAASA

-595 HYNYRWNFY
+595 HYNYRWDFY
-604 QLGYDRTVADNQ
+604 QLGYDRTVADHQ

-621 IGGAFHSTM
+621 IGGAFHSAM

-673 YDIYHDGMKAANAD
+673 YNIYHDGMKAADAD

-702 FDMGGQWFI
+702 FDMGGEWFI

-731 GVKVHSDGED
+731 GVKVHDDGED

-747 GFRLGRSFATLKGQ
+747 GFRLGKSFATPKGQ

-771 ALHEFSGDWDMDILG
+771 VLHEFSGDWDMALWG

-810 SLTDNTVFYGDIEK
+810 SLTDNTVLYGDVEK

>member
-1 MNKWRNG
+1 MKSGRNLRRLILF
-8 YENES
+8 S
-13 EFATTYYIQPGCWMY
+13 LVAGCAL
-28 IGGGLIDEK
+28 GGLGSGD
-37 VYATG
+37 VYAAG
-42 NPPYEQILYI
+42 EPPYEQILYI
-52 NENNTVTQNDKD
+52 KGDDTVTQNDTD
-64 PGLQVDT
+64 PSLQVDT

-88 SKEKRGLI
+88 SKEKRGLV
-96 IMNSKKDLN
+96 IMNSKKNLN

-111 TLGADSSKTMAD
+111 TLGADSSMTMAD
-123 YQKSDYQTVLLEPK
+123 YGKSDYQTILLESG
-137 YNGATIRDVNLQ
+137 NTAIHDVNLQ
-149 VDGLLAHRYGRG
+149 VDGLLSHRYGG
-161 EGVYGIYSSGAMSLD
+161 SGVYGIYSGGGNQFD
-176 NLTIKSDLTNAIK
+176 NLTIKSDLKNAIK

-201 GKGTTNIGNLYI
+201 GKGTTQIGNLYI

-220 STTGAS
+220 NTTGRS

-231 LYADGGAVI
+231 LYADQGAVI

-255 THEGYDNKYDSNT
+255 THDGYDNEYDIDT

-278 DAVSAKHGGGSTV
+278 DAVSAKHGSGSTI
-291 NINAKKDGTI
+291 NINAKEDGTI
-301 LNPKNTVQIYGNLDA
+301 LNPDNTVQIYGNLDA
-316 KEGTIRVGFSG
+316 KAGTIRIGFSG

-340 NYTEATQTY
+340 NYDEATQTY
-349 GDVLPDSQLQVTLAD
+349 GAVRDDSQLQVTLAD

-369 PDIMLRGKDEQGLD
+369 PDIMLRGKDAQGLD

-393 LDKGGTID
+393 LDKGGIID
-401 THAYNVHTEDKDT
+401 THAYNVHTEDTDT

-421 NLKSNKGTFVMD
+421 NLKSNEGTVVMD
-433 ASGAKVNNAY
+433 ASGAKVNGAY

-451 TIKAG
+451 TIKDG

-477 PVRFADAASGITFKA
+477 PVRFADAAAGITFKA

-500 DGALFDYTPVIDKNV
+500 DGALFDYTPVIDKNIV
-515 VADRFSSKGN
+515 SGRFGTNGN

-538 NIKIPVAAASA
+538 NIKVPVAAASA

-604 QLGYDRTVADNQ
+604 QLGYDRTVADHQ

-621 IGGAFHSTM
+621 IGGAFHSAM

-673 YDIYHDGMKAANAD
+673 YNIYHDGMKAADAD

-702 FDMGGQWFI
+702 FDMGGEWFI

-747 GFRLGRSFATLKGQ
+747 GFRLGRSFATPKGQ
-761 EPNQIYLKFN
+761 EPNQIYVKFN
-771 ALHEFSGDWDMDILG
+771 ALHEFSGDWDMALWG

-810 SLTDNTVFYGDIEK
+810 SLTDNTVFYGDVEK

>member
-1 MNKWRNG
+1 MKDKRNLRRLILF
-8 YENES
+8 S
-13 EFATTYYIQPGCWMY
+13 LVAGCAL
-28 IGGGLIDEK
+28 GGLGSGD
-37 VYATG
+37 VYAAG
-42 NPPYEQILYI
+42 GPPYEQILYI
-52 NENNTVTQNDKD
+52 NGDDTVTQHDTD
-64 PGLQVDT
+64 PSLQVDT

-88 SKEKRGLI
+88 SKEKRGLV
-96 IMNSKKDLN
+96 IMNSKKNLN

-111 TLGADSSKTMAD
+111 TLGADSSMTMAD
-123 YQKSDYQTVLLEPK
+123 YGKSDYQTILLESG
-137 YNGATIRDVNLQ
+137 NTVIHDVNLQ
-149 VDGLLAHRYGRG
+149 VDGLLSHRYRG
-161 EGVYGIYSSGAMSLD
+161 SGVYGIYSGGGNQFD
-176 NLTIKSDLTNAIK
+176 NLTIKSDLKNAIK

-201 GKGTTNIGNLYI
+201 GKGTTQIGNLYI

-220 STTGAS
+220 NTTGRS

-231 LYADGGAVI
+231 LYADQGAVI

-255 THEGYDNKYDSNT
+255 THDGYDNEYDIDT

-278 DAVSAKHGGGSTV
+278 DAVSAKHGGGSTI
-291 NINAKKDGTI
+291 NINAKEDGTI
-301 LNPKNTVQIYGNLDA
+301 LNPDNTVQIYGNLDA
-316 KEGTIRVGFSG
+316 KKGTIRIGFSG

-340 NYTEATQTY
+340 NYDEATQTY
-349 GDVLPDSQLQVTLAD
+349 GAVLDDSRLQVTLAD

-369 PDIMLRGKDEQGLD
+369 PDIMLRGKDAQGLD
-383 TRSNYLSAIT
+383 TRSNYLSAVT
-393 LDKGGTID
+393 LDKDGIID
-401 THAYNVHTEDKDT
+401 THAYNVHTGDKDT

-421 NLKSNKGTFVMD
+421 NLKSNEGTVVMD
-433 ASGAKVNNAY
+433 ASGAKVNSTY

-451 TIKAG
+451 TIKGG
-456 SGLVYVQPAD
+456 SGMVYVQPAD
-466 ISALKGVSPDN
+466 VSALKGVSPDN
-477 PVRFADAASGITFKA
+477 PVRFADATKDITFKA

-515 VADRFSSKGN
+515 VSDRFGTNGN

-538 NIKIPVAAASA
+538 NVKVPVAAASA

-574 DTEDGVWF
+574 NTEDGVWF

-604 QLGYDRTVADNQ
+604 QLGYDRTVADHQ

-621 IGGAFHSTM
+621 IGGAFHSAM

-673 YDIYHDGMKAANAD
+673 YNIYHDGMKAADAD

-702 FDMGGQWFI
+702 FDMGGEWFI

-731 GVKVHSDGED
+731 GVKVHDDGED

-747 GFRLGRSFATLKGQ
+747 GFRLGKSFATPKGQ

-771 ALHEFSGDWDMDILG
+771 ALHEFSGDWDMALWG

-810 SLTDNTVFYGDIEK
+810 SLTDNAIFYGDVEK

>member
-1 MNKWRNG
+1 MKSGRNLRRLILF
-8 YENES
+8 S
-13 EFATTYYIQPGCWMY
+13 LVAGCAL
-28 IGGGLIDEK
+28 GGLGSGD
-37 VYATG
+37 VYAAEG
-42 NPPYEQILYI
+42 PPYEQILYI
-52 NENNTVTQNDKD
+52 NGDDTVTQHDTD
-64 PGLQVDT
+64 PSLQVDT

-88 SKEKRGLI
+88 SKEKRGLV
-96 IMNSKKDLN
+96 IMNSKKNLN

-111 TLGADSSKTMAD
+111 TLGADSSMTMAD
-123 YQKSDYQTVLLEPK
+123 YGNSDYQTILLESG
-137 YNGATIRDVNLQ
+137 NTAIHDVNLQ
-149 VDGLLAHRYGRG
+149 VDGLLSHRYGG
-161 EGVYGIYSSGAMSLD
+161 SGVYGIYSGGGNQFD
-176 NLTIKSDLTNAIK
+176 NLTIKSDLKNAIK

-201 GKGTTNIGNLYI
+201 GKGTTQIGNLYI

-220 STTGAS
+220 NTTGRS

-231 LYADGGAVI
+231 LYADQGAVI

-255 THEGYDNKYDSNT
+255 THDGYDNEYDIDT

-278 DAVSAKHGGGSTV
+278 DAVSAKHGGGSTI
-291 NINAKKDGTI
+291 NINAKEDGTI
-301 LNPKNTVQIYGNLDA
+301 LNPDNTVQIYGNLDA
-316 KEGTIRVGFSG
+316 KAGTIRIGFSG

-340 NYTEATQTY
+340 KYDEATQTY
-349 GDVLPDSQLQVTLAD
+349 GAVRDDSQLQVTLAD

-369 PDIMLRGKDEQGLD
+369 PDIMLRGKDAQGLD

-393 LDKGGTID
+393 LDKGGIID
-401 THAYNVHTEDKDT
+401 THAYNVHTGDKDT

-421 NLKSNKGTFVMD
+421 NLKSNEGTVAMD
-433 ASGAKVNNAY
+433 ASGAKVNSAY

-451 TIKAG
+451 TIKDG

-515 VADRFSSKGN
+515 VPTTFGTQGN

-538 NIKIPVAAASA
+538 NIKVPVAAASA
-549 VHGDLLSHRNIDT
+549 IHGDLLSHRNIDT

-604 QLGYDRTVADNQ
+604 QLGYDRTVADHQ

-621 IGGAFHSTM
+621 IGGAFHSAM

-673 YDIYHDGMKAANAD
+673 YNIYHDGMKAADAD

-747 GFRLGRSFATLKGQ
+747 GFRLGKSFATPKGQ

-771 ALHEFSGDWDMDILG
+771 VLHEFSGDWDMALWG

-810 SLTDNTVFYGDIEK
+810 SLTDNTVFYGDVEK

>member
-1 MNKWRNG
+1 MKSGRNLRRLILF
-8 YENES
+8 S
-13 EFATTYYIQPGCWMY
+13 LVAGCTL
-28 IGGGLIDEK
+28 GGLGSVD
-37 VYATG
+37 VYAAEG
-42 NPPYEQILYI
+42 PPYEQILYI
-52 NENNTVTQNDKD
+52 NGDDTVTQNDKD
-64 PGLQVDT
+64 PSLQVDT

-88 SKEKRGLI
+88 SKEKRGLV
-96 IMNSKKDLN
+96 IMNSKKNLN

-111 TLGADSSKTMAD
+111 TLGADSSMTMAD
-123 YQKSDYQTVLLEPK
+123 YGNSDYQTILLESG
-137 YNGATIRDVNLQ
+137 NTAIHDVNLQ
-149 VDGLLAHRYGRG
+149 VDGLLSHRYGG
-161 EGVYGIYSSGAMSLD
+161 SGVYGIYSGGGNQFD
-176 NLTIKSDLTNAIK
+176 NLTIKSDLKNAIK

-213 DTKLDPN
+213 DTKLDPD
-220 STTGAS
+220 STTGRS

-231 LYADGGAVI
+231 LYADQGAVI

-255 THEGYDNKYDSNT
+255 THDGYDNEYDIDT

-278 DAVSAKHGGGSTV
+278 DAVSAKHGGGSTI
-291 NINAKKDGTI
+291 NINAKEDGTI
-301 LNPKNTVQIYGNLDA
+301 LNPDNTVQIYGNLDA
-316 KEGTIRVGFSG
+316 KAGTIRIGFSG
-327 KDSYWYGAGVGLI
+327 KDSYWYGAGVGLT
-340 NYTEATQTY
+340 NYDEATQTY
-349 GDVLPDSQLQVTLAD
+349 GAVRDDSRLQVTFAD
-364 GAKWV
+364 GARWV
-369 PDIMLRGKDEQGLD
+369 PDIMLRGKDAQGLD

-393 LDKGGTID
+393 LDKGGIID
-401 THAYNVHTEDKDT
+401 THAYNVHTEDTDT

-421 NLKSNKGTFVMD
+421 NLKSNEGTVVMD
-433 ASGAKVNNAY
+433 ASGAKVNSAY

-451 TIKAG
+451 TIKDG

-515 VADRFSSKGN
+515 VSDRFGTNGN

-538 NIKIPVAAASA
+538 NIKVPVAAASA

-604 QLGYDRTVADNQ
+604 QLGYDRTVADHQ

-621 IGGAFHSTM
+621 IGGAFHSAM

-659 YMDYVLSYSHYNNK
+659 YMDYVY
-673 YDIYHDGMKAANAD
+673 
-687 YSDHAWM
+687 
-694 VSAEYGRK
+694 R
-702 FDMGGQWFI
+702 
-711 EPQSQLVYGK
+711 
-721 SGGSDYTLSN
+721 T
-731 GVKVHSDGED
+731 
-741 SLIGRL
+741 
-747 GFRLGRSFATLKGQ
+747 AT
-761 EPNQIYLKFN
+761 I
-771 ALHEFSGDWDMDILG
+771 
-786 TDASY
+786 T
-791 YQHCDGGDT
+791 T
-800 WYTFGLGGKV
+800 
-810 SLTDNTVFYGDIEK
+810 NTIF
-824 SFGGD
+824 
-829 VTTKWQFNAGLRFLW
+829 TMMA

>member
-1 MNKWRNG
+1 MHMKSGRNLRRLILF
-8 YENES
+8 S
-13 EFATTYYIQPGCWMY
+13 LVAGCAL
-28 IGGGLIDEK
+28 GGLGSGD
-37 VYATG
+37 VYAAG
-42 NPPYEQILYI
+42 EPPYEQILYI
-52 NENNTVTQNDKD
+52 KGDDTVTQNDTD
-64 PGLQVDT
+64 PSLQVDT

-88 SKEKRGLI
+88 SKEKRGLV
-96 IMNSKKDLN
+96 IMNSKKNLN

-111 TLGADSSKTMAD
+111 TLGADSSMTMAD
-123 YQKSDYQTVLLEPK
+123 YGKSDYQTILLESG
-137 YNGATIRDVNLQ
+137 NTAIHDVNLQ
-149 VDGLLAHRYGRG
+149 VDGLLSHRYGG
-161 EGVYGIYSSGAMSLD
+161 SGVYGIYSGGGNQFD
-176 NLTIKSDLTNAIK
+176 NLTIKSDLKNAIK

-201 GKGTTNIGNLYI
+201 GKGTTQIGNLYI

-220 STTGAS
+220 NTTGRS

-231 LYADGGAVI
+231 LYADQGAVI

-255 THEGYDNKYDSNT
+255 THDGYDNEYDIDT

-278 DAVSAKHGGGSTV
+278 DAVSAKHGSGSTI
-291 NINAKKDGTI
+291 NINAKEDGTI
-301 LNPKNTVQIYGNLDA
+301 LNPDNTVQIYGNLDA
-316 KEGTIRVGFSG
+316 KKGTIRVGFSG

-340 NYTEATQTY
+340 NYDEATQTY
-349 GDVLPDSQLQVTLAD
+349 GAVRNDSHLQVTLAD

-369 PDIMLRGKDEQGLD
+369 PDIMLRGKDAQGLD

-393 LDKGGTID
+393 LDKGGIID
-401 THAYNVHTEDKDT
+401 THAYNVHTGDKDT

-421 NLKSNKGTFVMD
+421 NLKSNEGTVVMD
-433 ASGAKVNNAY
+433 ASGAKVNSTY

-451 TIKAG
+451 TIKDG

-466 ISALKGVSPDN
+466 VSALKGISPDN
-477 PVRFADAASGITFKA
+477 PVRFADAAADITFKA

-500 DGALFDYTPVIDKNV
+500 DGALFDYIPVIDKNAV
-515 VADRFSSKGN
+515 STTFGTQGN

-538 NIKIPVAAASA
+538 NIKVPVAAASA
-549 VHGDLLSHRNIDT
+549 IHGDLLSHRNIDT

-604 QLGYDRTVADNQ
+604 QLGYDRTVADHQ

-621 IGGAFHSTM
+621 IGGAFHSAM

-673 YDIYHDGMKAANAD
+673 YNIYHDGMKAADAD

-711 EPQSQLVYGK
+711 EPQSQLVYGN

-731 GVKVHSDGED
+731 GVKVHDDGED

-747 GFRLGRSFATLKGQ
+747 GFRLGKSFATPKGQ

-771 ALHEFSGDWDMDILG
+771 VLHEFSGDWDMALWG

-810 SLTDNTVFYGDIEK
+810 SLTDNTVLYGDVEK

>member
-1 MNKWRNG
+1 MKSGRNLRRLILF
-8 YENES
+8 S
-13 EFATTYYIQPGCWMY
+13 LVAGCTL
-28 IGGGLIDEK
+28 GGLVSGD
-37 VYATG
+37 VYADG
-42 NPPYEQILYI
+42 YPPYEQILYI
-52 NENNTVTQNDKD
+52 NENNTVTQNDTA
-64 PGLQVDT
+64 PSLQVDT

-88 SKEKRGLI
+88 SKEKRGLV
-96 IMNSKKDLN
+96 IMNSKKNLN

-111 TLGADSSKTMAD
+111 TLGADSSMTMAD
-123 YQKSDYQTVLLEPK
+123 YGKSDYQTILLESG
-137 YNGATIRDVNLQ
+137 NTAIHDVNLQ
-149 VDGLLAHRYGRG
+149 VDGLLSHRYGG
-161 EGVYGIYSSGAMSLD
+161 SGVYGIYSGGGNQFD
-176 NLTIKSDLTNAIK
+176 NLTIKSDLKNAIK

-201 GKGTTNIGNLYI
+201 GKGTTQIGNLYI

-220 STTGAS
+220 NTTGRS

-231 LYADGGAVI
+231 LYADQGAVI

-255 THEGYDNKYDSNT
+255 THDGYDNEYDIDT

-278 DAVSAKHGGGSTV
+278 DAVSAKHGSGSTI
-291 NINAKKDGTI
+291 NINAKEDGTI
-301 LNPKNTVQIYGNLDA
+301 LNPDNTVQIYGNLDA
-316 KEGTIRVGFSG
+316 KAGTIRVGFSG

-340 NYTEATQTY
+340 KYDEATQTY
-349 GDVLPDSQLQVTLAD
+349 GAVRDDSQLQVTLAD

-369 PDIMLRGKDEQGLD
+369 PDIMLRGKDAQGLD

-393 LDKGGTID
+393 LDKGGIID
-401 THAYNVHTEDKDT
+401 THAYNVHTGDKDT

-421 NLKSNKGTFVMD
+421 NLKSNEGTVVMD
-433 ASGAKVNNAY
+433 ASGAKVNSAY

-451 TIKAG
+451 TIKDG

-500 DGALFDYTPVIDKNV
+500 DGALFDYTPVIDKNIV
-515 VADRFSSKGN
+515 SGRFGTNGN

-538 NIKIPVAAASA
+538 NIKVPVAAASA

-574 DTEDGVWF
+574 DTEYGVWF

-604 QLGYDRTVADNQ
+604 QLGYDRTVADHQ

-621 IGGAFHSTM
+621 IGGAFHSAM

-673 YDIYHDGMKAANAD
+673 YNIYHDGMKAADAD

-702 FDMGGQWFI
+702 FDMGGEWFI

-731 GVKVHSDGED
+731 GVKVHDDGED

-747 GFRLGRSFATLKGQ
+747 GFRLGKSFATPKGQ
-761 EPNQIYLKFN
+761 APNQIYLKFN
-771 ALHEFSGDWDMDILG
+771 VLHEFSGDWDMDLWG

-810 SLTDNTVFYGDIEK
+810 SLTDNTVFYGDVEK

>member
-1 MNKWRNG
+1 MKNKWNLRRLILF
-8 YENES
+8 S
-13 EFATTYYIQPGCWMY
+13 LAAGCTL
-28 IGGGLIDEK
+28 GGLGSGD
-37 VYATG
+37 VYADA
-42 NPPYEQILYI
+42 PPYEQILYI
-52 NENNTVTQNDKD
+52 NENNTVTQHDTD
-64 PGLQVDT
+64 PHLQVDT

-81 YDTGDKL
+81 YDTGDRL
-88 SKEKRGLI
+88 LKEKRGLI

-123 YQKSDYQTVLLEPK
+123 YKKSDYQTVLLEPK

-149 VDGLLAHRYGRG
+149 VDGLLAHRYGG
-161 EGVYGIYSSGAMSLD
+161 NGVYGIYSGGAMSLD
-176 NLTIKSDLTNAIK
+176 NLTIKSDLKNAIK

-220 STTGAS
+220 STTGRS

-231 LYADGGAVI
+231 LYADQYADQGAVI

-250 HIATG
+250 QIATG
-255 THEGYDNKYDSNT
+255 THEGYDNEYDIDT

-291 NINAKKDGTI
+291 NINANEDGTI
-301 LNPKNTVQIYGNLDA
+301 LNPENTVQIYGNLDA

-340 NYTEATQTY
+340 KYDEATQTY
-349 GDVLPDSQLQVTLAD
+349 GDVRGDSRLQVTLAD

-369 PDIMLRGKDEQGLD
+369 PDIMLRGKDAQGLD

-393 LDKGGTID
+393 LDKGGIID

-421 NLKSNKGTFVMD
+421 NLKSHEGTVVMD
-433 ASGAKVNNAY
+433 ASGAKVNSTY

-451 TIKAG
+451 TIKDG

-604 QLGYDRTVADNQ
+604 QLGYDRTVADKQ

-630 GDVDYHHGDGD
+630 GDVDYHHGDG
-641 MRSYGGSLYAG
+641 
-652 WAGSKGH
+652 
-659 YMDYVLSYSHYNNK
+659 
-673 YDIYHDGMKAANAD
+673 
-687 YSDHAWM
+687 
-694 VSAEYGRK
+694 
-702 FDMGGQWFI
+702 
-711 EPQSQLVYGK
+711 
-721 SGGSDYTLSN
+721 
-731 GVKVHSDGED
+731 
-741 SLIGRL
+741 
-747 GFRLGRSFATLKGQ
+747 
-761 EPNQIYLKFN
+761 
-771 ALHEFSGDWDMDILG
+771 
-786 TDASY
+786 
-791 YQHCDGGDT
+791 
-800 WYTFGLGGKV
+800 
-810 SLTDNTVFYGDIEK
+810 
-824 SFGGD
+824 
-829 VTTKWQFNAGLRFLW
+829 

>member
-1 MNKWRNG
+1 MKSGRNLRRLILF
-8 YENES
+8 S
-13 EFATTYYIQPGCWMY
+13 LVAGCAL
-28 IGGGLIDEK
+28 GGLGSGD
-37 VYATG
+37 VYAAEG
-42 NPPYEQILYI
+42 PPYEQILYI
-52 NENNTVTQNDKD
+52 NGDDTVTQNDTD
-64 PGLQVDT
+64 PSLQVDT

-88 SKEKRGLI
+88 SKEKRGLV
-96 IMNSKKDLN
+96 IMNSKKNLN

-111 TLGADSSKTMAD
+111 TLGADSSMTMAD
-123 YQKSDYQTVLLEPK
+123 YGNSDYQTILLESG
-137 YNGATIRDVNLQ
+137 NTAIHDVNLQ
-149 VDGLLAHRYGRG
+149 VDGLLSHRYGG
-161 EGVYGIYSSGAMSLD
+161 SGVYGIYSGGGNQFD
-176 NLTIKSDLTNAIK
+176 NLTIKSDLKNAIK

-201 GKGTTNIGNLYI
+201 GKGTTQIGNLYI

-220 STTGAS
+220 NTTGRS

-231 LYADGGAVI
+231 LYADQGAVI

-255 THEGYDNKYDSNT
+255 THDGYDNEYDIDT

-278 DAVSAKHGGGSTV
+278 DAVSAKHGGGSTI
-291 NINAKKDGTI
+291 NINAKEDGTI
-301 LNPKNTVQIYGNLDA
+301 LNPDNTVQIYGNLDA
-316 KEGTIRVGFSG
+316 KAGTIRIGFSG

-340 NYTEATQTY
+340 NYDEATQTY
-349 GDVLPDSQLQVTLAD
+349 GAVRDDSQLQVTLAD

-369 PDIMLRGKDEQGLD
+369 PDIMLRGKDAQGLD

-393 LDKGGTID
+393 LDKGGIID
-401 THAYNVHTEDKDT
+401 THAYNVHTEDTDT

-421 NLKSNKGTFVMD
+421 NLKSNEGTVVMD
-433 ASGAKVNNAY
+433 ASGAKVNGAY

-451 TIKAG
+451 TIKDG

-477 PVRFADAASGITFKA
+477 PVRFADAAAGITFKA

-500 DGALFDYTPVIDKNV
+500 DGALFDYTPVIDKNIV
-515 VADRFSSKGN
+515 SGRFGTNGN

-538 NIKIPVAAASA
+538 NIKVPVAAASA
-549 VHGDLLSHRNIDT
+549 IHGDLLSHRNIDT

-604 QLGYDRTVADNQ
+604 QLGYDRTVADHQ

-621 IGGAFHSTM
+621 IGGAFHSAM

-673 YDIYHDGMKAANAD
+673 YNIYHDGMKAADAD

-702 FDMGGQWFI
+702 FDMGGEWFI

-731 GVKVHSDGED
+731 GVKVHDDGED

-747 GFRLGRSFATLKGQ
+747 GFRLGKSFATPKGQ

-771 ALHEFSGDWDMDILG
+771 VLHEFSGDWDMALWG

-800 WYTFGLGGKV
+800 WYAFGLGGKV
-810 SLTDNTVFYGDIEK
+810 SLTDNTVLYGDVEK

>member
-1 MNKWRNG
+1 MHMKSGRNLRRLILF
-8 YENES
+8 S
-13 EFATTYYIQPGCWMY
+13 LVAGCAL
-28 IGGGLIDEK
+28 GGLGSGD
-37 VYATG
+37 VYAAG
-42 NPPYEQILYI
+42 EPPYEQILYI
-52 NENNTVTQNDKD
+52 KGDDTVTQNDTD
-64 PGLQVDT
+64 PSLQVDT

-88 SKEKRGLI
+88 SKEKRGLV
-96 IMNSKKDLN
+96 IMNSKKNLN

-111 TLGADSSKTMAD
+111 TLGADSSMTMAD
-123 YQKSDYQTVLLEPK
+123 YGNSDYQTILLESG
-137 YNGATIRDVNLQ
+137 NTAIHDVNLQ
-149 VDGLLAHRYGRG
+149 VDGLLSHRYGG
-161 EGVYGIYSSGAMSLD
+161 SGVYGIYSGGGNQFD
-176 NLTIKSDLTNAIK
+176 NLTIKSDLKNAIK

-201 GKGTTNIGNLYI
+201 GKGTTQIGNLYI

-220 STTGAS
+220 NTTGRS

-231 LYADGGAVI
+231 LYADQGAVI

-255 THEGYDNKYDSNT
+255 THDGYDNEYDIDT

-278 DAVSAKHGGGSTV
+278 DAVSAKHGGGSTI
-291 NINAKKDGTI
+291 NINAKEDGTI
-301 LNPKNTVQIYGNLDA
+301 LNPDNTVQIYGNLDA
-316 KEGTIRVGFSG
+316 KAGTIRIGFSG

-340 NYTEATQTY
+340 NYDEATQTY
-349 GDVLPDSQLQVTLAD
+349 GAVRDDSQLQVTLAD

-369 PDIMLRGKDEQGLD
+369 PDIMLRGKDAQGLD

-393 LDKGGTID
+393 LDKGGIID
-401 THAYNVHTEDKDT
+401 THAYNVHTEDTNT

-421 NLKSNKGTFVMD
+421 NLKSNEGTVVMD
-433 ASGAKVNNAY
+433 ASGAKVNGAY

-451 TIKAG
+451 TIKDG

-515 VADRFSSKGN
+515 VSDRFGTNGN

-538 NIKIPVAAASA
+538 NIKVPVAAASA

-604 QLGYDRTVADNQ
+604 QLGYDRTVADHQ

-621 IGGAFHSTM
+621 IGGAFHSAM

-673 YDIYHDGMKAANAD
+673 YNIYHDGMKAADAD

-731 GVKVHSDGED
+731 GVKVHDDGED

-747 GFRLGRSFATLKGQ
+747 GFRLGKSFATPKGQ

-771 ALHEFSGDWDMDILG
+771 VLHEFSGDWDMALWG

-810 SLTDNTVFYGDIEK
+810 SLTDNTVLYGDVEK

>member
-1 MNKWRNG
+1 M
-8 YENES
+8 
-13 EFATTYYIQPGCWMY
+13 
-28 IGGGLIDEK
+28 
-37 VYATG
+37 V
-42 NPPYEQILYI
+42 
-52 NENNTVTQNDKD
+52 
-64 PGLQVDT
+64 
-71 SGLLKDGNFT
+71 
-81 YDTGDKL
+81 
-88 SKEKRGLI
+88 
-96 IMNSKKDLN
+96 
-105 SYTVRA
+105 
-111 TLGADSSKTMAD
+111 
-123 YQKSDYQTVLLEPK
+123 
-137 YNGATIRDVNLQ
+137 
-149 VDGLLAHRYGRG
+149 
-161 EGVYGIYSSGAMSLD
+161 
-176 NLTIKSDLTNAIK
+176 
-189 DSGIVNTNAYFI
+189 
-201 GKGTTNIGNLYI
+201 
-213 DTKLDPN
+213 
-220 STTGAS
+220 
-226 IAHNG
+226 
-231 LYADGGAVI
+231 
-240 NVTGNTYIND
+240 
-250 HIATG
+250 
-255 THEGYDNKYDSNT
+255 
-268 KGNVNTISKN
+268 
-278 DAVSAKHGGGSTV
+278 
-291 NINAKKDGTI
+291 
-301 LNPKNTVQIYGNLDA
+301 
-316 KEGTIRVGFSG
+316 
-327 KDSYWYGAGVGLI
+327 
-340 NYTEATQTY
+340 
-349 GDVLPDSQLQVTLAD
+349 
-364 GAKWV
+364 
-369 PDIMLRGKDEQGLD
+369 
-383 TRSNYLSAIT
+383 
-393 LDKGGTID
+393 
-401 THAYNVHTEDKDT
+401 
-414 VNNLVLY
+414 
-421 NLKSNKGTFVMD
+421 
-433 ASGAKVNNAY
+433 
-443 RNAGTDFF
+443 
-451 TIKAG
+451 
-456 SGLVYVQPAD
+456 LVYVQPAD

-515 VADRFSSKGN
+515 VSDRFGTNGN
-525 DWYFVDYSENPTD
+525 DWYFVDYSENSTD
-538 NIKIPVAAASA
+538 NIKVPVAAASA

-604 QLGYDRTVADNQ
+604 QLGYDRTVADHQ

-621 IGGAFHSTM
+621 IGGAFHSAM

-673 YDIYHDGMKAANAD
+673 YNIYHDGMKAADAD

-731 GVKVHSDGED
+731 GVKVHDDGED

-747 GFRLGRSFATLKGQ
+747 GFRLGKSFATPKGQ
-761 EPNQIYLKFN
+761 APNQIYLKFN
-771 ALHEFSGDWDMDILG
+771 VLHEFSGDWDMALWG

-810 SLTDNTVFYGDIEK
+810 SLTDNTVLYGDVEK